1 MIKEKTKIIPMTF
14 DIVFKS
20 VLNDSKTE
28 GYLIDIISGI
38 TKIDKKHIKGNIVFK
53 NTELSKGEIKEK
65 GKIADLIVEVKDNVI
80 NLEMNKNYYD
90 GLFDKND
97 RYIEKIKDGIVT
109 KGSKYSTQKKVIQIN
124 FDNFELF
131 DERIVIKFR
140 MIDEERGL
148 VRSDFIYNTDTEIY
162 HINLKRIKEMYY
174 NKNELTKLE
183 KELLVM
189 TLDDEEE
196 LQKVSKGCK
205 EMEIVA
211 DKISKV
217 SKEEELQG
225 IYDIEEQEKFIR
237 DRISFHA
244 YNKGMSEGEKE
255 GAKKG
260 IIITAKNLLKQNIPI
275 DVIANAT
282 GLSKEEIEKL

>member
-28 GYLIDIISGI
+28 GYLVDIISGI

-109 KGSKYSTQKKVIQIN
+109 KGSKYSTQKKVIQLN

-131 DERIVIKFR
+131 DERIVIKFK
-140 MIDEERGL
+140 MMDEERGL
-148 VRSDFIYNTDTEIY
+148 VRSNFVYNTDTEIY
-162 HINLKRIKEMYY
+162 KIKLKRI
-174 NKNELTKLE
+174 
-183 KELLVM
+183 
-189 TLDDEEE
+189 
-196 LQKVSKGCK
+196 
-205 EMEIVA
+205 
-211 DKISKV
+211 
-217 SKEEELQG
+217 
-225 IYDIEEQEKFIR
+225 
-237 DRISFHA
+237 
-244 YNKGMSEGEKE
+244 
-255 GAKKG
+255 
-260 IIITAKNLLKQNIPI
+260 
-275 DVIANAT
+275 
-282 GLSKEEIEKL
+282 

>member
-14 DIVFKS
+14 DVVFKS

-28 GYLIDIISGI
+28 GYLVDIISGI
-38 TKIDKKHIKGNIVFK
+38 TKIDKKYIKGNIVFK

-109 KGSKYSTQKKVIQIN
+109 KGSKYSTQKKVIQLN

-140 MIDEERGL
+140 MMDEERGL
-148 VRSDFIYNTDTEIY
+148 VRSNFVYNTDTEIY

-174 NKNELTKLE
+174 NKSELTKLE

-244 YNKGMSEGEKE
+244 YNKGITNGT
-255 GAKKG
+255 KKG

-282 GLSKEEIEKL
+282 GLSKEEIEKLQ

>member
-1 MIKEKTKIIPMTF
+1 MIKEKTKVIPMTF

-20 VLNDSKTE
+20 VLNDSKTK
-28 GYLIDIISGI
+28 GYLADIISGI
-38 TKIDKKHIKGNIVFK
+38 TKIDKKYIKGNIVFK

-131 DERIVIKFR
+131 DERVVIKFR
-140 MIDEERGL
+140 MVDEERGL

-174 NKNELTKLE
+174 NKSELTKLE

-255 GAKKG
+255 GTKKG